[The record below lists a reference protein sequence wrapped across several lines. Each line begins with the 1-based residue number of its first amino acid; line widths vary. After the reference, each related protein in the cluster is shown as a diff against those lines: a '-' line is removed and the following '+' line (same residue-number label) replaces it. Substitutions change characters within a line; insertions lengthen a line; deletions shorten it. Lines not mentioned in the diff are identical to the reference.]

1 MKRLLITGA
10 SGFLGRHCLE
20 LLANGNSEVH
30 AISRES
36 GIRPETNLVSWHGCD
51 LLSPGASTTLL
62 ARLRPSHLLHLA
74 WYAVPGKFW
83 EAPENKLWIQASEE
97 LIRSFAENG
106 GERFVGAGS
115 CAEYGRHAGEC
126 RESVTPL
133 RPDSFYGECKVALQ
147 EKLDQ
152 LSQQS
157 GVSIAWGRVF
167 FLYGPFEAPSRVVPY
182 VIRALLSGRRAL
194 CSSGSQI
201 VDFLHVRDVASAFV
215 TLLGEGVRGP
225 VNIGSGCPI
234 QLRDILLEIG
244 RYTSSSELIQFGARP
259 SSEAAERVWANIQRI
274 TTETPWRPS
283 VSLERGIRETVDW
296 WKQFSDRS

>member
-10 SGFLGRHCLE
+10 GGFLGRHCLE
-20 LLANGNSEVH
+20 LLANGNNEVH

-36 GIRPETNLVSWHGCD
+36 GIHHETNHVSWHGCD
-51 LLSPGASTTLL
+51 LLNPGASTKLL
-62 ARLRPSHLLHLA
+62 SRLRPSHLLHLA

-83 EAPENKLWIQASEE
+83 EAPENKLWIQASAE
-97 LIRSFAENG
+97 LMRSFTENG

-126 RESVTPL
+126 QESSTPL
-133 RPDSFYGECKVALQ
+133 KPDSFYGECKLAFQKHL
-147 EKLDQ
+147 EELNE
-152 LSQQS
+152 QS

-182 VIRALLSGRRAL
+182 VIRSLLSGRRAL

-201 VDFLHVRDVASAFV
+201 LDFLHVRDVASAFV
-215 TLLGEGVRGP
+215 TLLSEDARGP
-225 VNIGSGCPI
+225 LNIGSGCPI
-234 QLRDILLEIG
+234 RLGDILLEIG
-244 RYTSSSELIQFGARP
+244 RYTSATELIQFGARP
-259 SSEAAERVWANIQRI
+259 SSEPAERVWANIQRI
-274 TTETPWRPS
+274 TSETSWRPS

-296 WKQFSDRS
+296 WKQSSDSL

>member
-20 LLANGNSEVH
+20 LLANGNSDVH

-36 GIRPETNLVSWHGCD
+36 GIRPETNLVFWHGCD
-51 LLSPGASTTLL
+51 LLSPGASTKLL
-62 ARLRPSHLLHLA
+62 ARLRPTHLLHLA

-97 LIRSFAENG
+97 LMRSFAENG

-133 RPDSFYGECKVALQ
+133 KPDSFYGECKVAFQ

-194 CSSGSQI
+194 CSSGSQV

-215 TLLGEGVRGP
+215 TLLGEDVTGP

-244 RYTSSSELIQFGARP
+244 RCTSAAELIQFGARP
-259 SSEAAERVWANIQRI
+259 SSEPAERVWANIQRI
-274 TTETPWRPS
+274 TSETPWRPS

-296 WKQFSDRS
+296 WKQFSGRL